1 MKPRATIGA
10 DCGTT
15 NGGLGL
21 WRPNGRGFTLSAWT
35 WAGEAEMLAALQR
48 LRQEI
53 RALRAAGYDVTLYAE
68 QPFVPREAGAYR
80 QGGLQQAEGLGRVL
94 QVCREEG
101 VPVVRIASQ
110 TWRSRW
116 GINSRAGDTALGRA
130 SRGWARLLLGA
141 VPGKGDH
148 GSDGLLIG
156 GHAVPEAILWAS
168 GERSRLSD
176 TKAGRLLAE
185 ALLHVTS
192 GAVNLA
198 PRPLRPPGRTLGVR
212 NDRRGAVVWTPA
224 ELAAYRERLGR

>member
-1 MKPRATIGA
+1 MKPQVTIGA

-21 WRPNGRGFTLSAWT
+21 WRPDGRSFALSAWT

-53 RALRAAGYDVTLYAE
+53 RALRAAGYDVALYAE
-68 QPFVPREAGAYR
+68 QPFVPRAEGAYR
-80 QGGLQQAEGLGRVL
+80 QGGLRQAEGLGRVL

-101 VPVVRIASQ
+101 VPVARVASQ

-116 GINSRAGDTALGRA
+116 GLNPHAGDTNLGRA

-168 GERSRLSD
+168 GERSRLAA
-176 TKAGRLLAE
+176 TKAGRLLEE
-185 ALLHVTS
+185 ALLRVTS
-192 GAVNLA
+192 GAVSIA
-198 PRPLRPPGRTLGVR
+198 PRPLRPPGRTLGGKT
-212 NDRRGAVVWTPA
+212 DRRGPVVWTP
-224 ELAAYRERLGR
+224 EQLAAYRERLGR